1 MEKLRS
7 LSKPISDGRKGKNKV
22 DSKSKTEG
30 IRERQQRILKL
41 DKIRQMGVNPYPYS
55 FSRSHAI
62 GELAG
67 NQSGLIEKEEEVLL
81 AGRIMAMR
89 GHGHTSFGDIK
100 DNTGRIQFYIKDEKV
115 SESDFKL
122 FKLLDIGDFIGIKGV
137 LFKTRT
143 EELTVR
149 VKEIELLSKSLLPL
163 PEKYHGLQN
172 KELRYRRRYLDLIV
186 NDDVMDIFIKRSRII
201 DSMREYL
208 KERRFLEVDT
218 PILQSLYGGAS
229 ARPFTTHHNS
239 LGIDL
244 YLRIADELYLKRLV
258 VGGME
263 RVFEFSRDFRNE
275 GMDRSHNPE
284 FTMMECYAAYWDYND
299 MMKFL
304 EDMIAAICDG
314 LYGGYKIT
322 YGEYEIDLKPPWEKK
337 TFFGALEEKTGRD
350 LKDADKKE
358 LEQVALEKG
367 LTIEKGLSRGSL
379 LDLLFSELVE
389 PELIQ
394 PIFITDHP
402 IEISP
407 LAKKHRE
414 MNGLVERFEP
424 YIAGFEIANAFSE
437 LNDPLDQRR
446 RFEEQVREREE
457 GAGEFHPVDEDYIMA
472 LEHGLPPTG
481 GLGVGIDRLVMLLT
495 NSHSIRDVI
504 LFPQMRP
511 EEGRD

>member
-1 MEKLRS
+1 MGK
-7 LSKPISDGRKGKNKV
+7 KIKKDGIQ
-22 DSKSKTEG
+22 E
-30 IRERQQRILKL
+30 REQRILKL
-41 DKIRQMGVNPYPYS
+41 EKIRKMGVVPYPYT
-55 FSRSHAI
+55 FERSHLIEQLQKDRKELI
-62 GELAG
+62 GED
-67 NQSGLIEKEEEVLL
+67 EVSVC
-81 AGRIMAMR
+81 GRIMALR

-100 DNTGRIQFYIKDEKV
+100 DYSGKIQFYIKDEKV
-115 SESDFKL
+115 KESDFEL
-122 FKLLDIGDFIGIKGV
+122 FKLLDVGDIIGINGV

-143 EELTVR
+143 GELTIR

-186 NDDVMDIFIKRSRII
+186 NEDVMDIFIKRSKII

-208 KERRFLEVDT
+208 KKYDFLEVDT
-218 PILQSLYGGAS
+218 PILQPIYGGAS
-229 ARPFTTHHNS
+229 ARPFKTHHNS
-239 LGIDL
+239 LDMDL

-299 MMKFL
+299 IMKFL
-304 EDMIAAICDG
+304 EDMFVFICDA
-314 LYGGYKIT
+314 LYGYNKIS
-322 YGEYEIDLKPPWEKK
+322 YGEHEIDLTPPWEKK
-337 TFFGALEEKTGRD
+337 TFFGVLEEMTGKDLTDTSKEGLVKT
-350 LKDADKKE
+350 
-358 LEQVALEKG
+358 ALDNK
-367 LTIEKGLSRGSL
+367 LAVDKGLSRGEI

-389 PELIQ
+389 PKLIQ
-394 PIFITDHP
+394 PVFIMDHP

-414 MNGLVERFEP
+414 REGLVERFEP

-437 LNDPLDQRR
+437 LNDPIDQRR
-446 RFEEQVREREE
+446 RFEDQMTERDES
-457 GAGEFHPVDEDYIMA
+457 GGESYPLDEDYILA

>member
-1 MEKLRS
+1 M
-7 LSKPISDGRKGKNKV
+7 GKKIKK
-22 DSKSKTEG
+22 DG
-30 IRERQQRILKL
+30 IREREQRILKL
-41 DKIRQMGVNPYPYS
+41 EKIRKMGVVPYPYT
-55 FSRSHAI
+55 FERSHLI
-62 GELAG
+62 EQLKKD
-67 NQSGLIEKEEEVLL
+67 QKELIEKDEVSVS
-81 AGRIMAMR
+81 GRIMALR

-100 DNTGRIQFYIKDEKV
+100 DYSGKIQFYIKDEKV
-115 SESDFKL
+115 KESDFEL
-122 FKLLDIGDFIGIKGV
+122 FKLLDVGDIIGIRGV
-137 LFKTRT
+137 LFETRT
-143 EELTVR
+143 GELTIR

-186 NDDVMDIFIKRSRII
+186 NEDVMDIFIKRSKII

-208 KERRFLEVDT
+208 KKYDFLEVDT
-218 PILQSLYGGAS
+218 PILQPIYGGAS
-229 ARPFTTHHNS
+229 ARPFKTHHNS
-239 LGIDL
+239 LDMDL

-299 MMKFL
+299 IMKFL
-304 EDMIAAICDG
+304 EDMFVFICDA
-314 LYGGYKIT
+314 LYDDNKIV
-322 YGEYEIDLKPPWEKK
+322 YGEYKIDLTPPWEKK
-337 TFFGALEEKTGRD
+337 TFFGALKEITGKD
-350 LKDADKKE
+350 LTDTGKE
-358 LEQVALEKG
+358 GLVKIALDNK
-367 LTIEKGLSRGSL
+367 LDLQKGLSRGEL

-394 PIFITDHP
+394 PVFITDHP

-414 MNGLVERFEP
+414 REGLVERFEP

-437 LNDPLDQRR
+437 LNDPIDQRR
-446 RFEEQVREREE
+446 RFEDQMTQRNDKEE
-457 GAGEFHPVDEDYIMA
+457 ESYPLDEDYILA